1 MKSKINKRK
10 DKLMFSKETIDSLTE
25 LGSILLR
32 IQVRLINEGKAK
44 IVNGKIVFMQPPLT
58 HINTSK

>member
-1 MKSKINKRK
+1 
-10 DKLMFSKETIDSLTE
+10 MFSKETIDSLTE